1 MGQQDRGQIKES
13 QSKPSCTFILWVV
26 MGKHHTALW
35 DYQKQRWWRNSNL
48 H

>member
-26 MGKHHTALW
+26 MGKHHCIMRLSEAKVMT
-35 DYQKQRWWRNSNL
+35 QQ
-48 H
+48 